1 MDAVLERLAALEVKV
16 RETLAELEDA
26 RRVREA
32 LQAQIR
38 VLEGDLRSREQ
49 EIVTLLAEREREAVE
64 LTRLRTER
72 DEVRARVEG
81 LLAEIARLEA
91 TMQGASA

>member
-1 MDAVLERLAALEVKV
+1 V